1 MSRPFTYNDENF
13 TVIGNILFIH
23 AKLVHSQEG
32 AESWREQPIK
42 VPPGITERLAV
53 DHTMCAITLGGPFIG
68 DSSSNFIIRIKS
80 NKLAV
85 YAVSAIDEG
94 SVALAFIPL
103 KNI

>member
-23 AKLVHSQEG
+23 AKLANSPAG
-32 AESWREQPIK
+32 SSNWREQPIK
-42 VPPGITERLAV
+42 IPPGITERLTL
-53 DHTMCAITLGGPFIG
+53 DHTMCSITMGGPFRG
-68 DSSSNFIIRIKS
+68 DTASTVIIRIKS

-85 YAVSAIDEG
+85 YATRAIDEG
-94 SVALAFIPL
+94 AVALSYIPL

>member
-23 AKLVHSQEG
+23 AKLAHSPEG
-32 AESWREQPIK
+32 PESWREQPIK
-42 VPPGITERLAV
+42 IPPGITERLTL
-53 DHTMCAITLGGPFIG
+53 DHTMCSITLGGSFIG
-68 DSSSNFIIRIKS
+68 DSASNFIIRIKS

-94 SVALAFIPL
+94 AVALAYIPL